1 MTIFIDFFTI
11 SPSGPASFAAGA
23 PPHCRNCQHFYCN
36 FNAKIENQHKLF
48 QFLFYRF
55 HHHSLSSSLL
65 LLLLLLQLF
74 CCWNFFYSFC
84 IVCIRFRFCRSYS
97 FSLRPSSILIVVVFT
112 VFHWKNNSL
121 NRTDEI
127 CSSSGKT
134 LEKLFRNETLN
145 LLTFYHR
152 LSPLPLSLF
161 SSATK
166 FGKAV
171 FAWKI
176 LRPTNRNCVCLCV
189 CRCLYL
195 YLCVFVFYCENY
207 FLTLTAKEN
216 AVLN

>member
-23 PPHCRNCQHFYCN
+23 PLTAAIANISIAILMLKQKININFSSFYFIGFIIILYPHLC
-36 FNAKIENQHKLF
+36 
-48 QFLFYRF
+48 
-55 HHHSLSSSLL
+55 
-65 LLLLLLQLF
+65 
-74 CCWNFFYSFC
+74 CCWNFSYSFC
-84 IVCIRFRFCRSYS
+84 IVCVRFRFCRSYS

-152 LSPLPLSLF
+152 LSPLPPLF

-195 YLCVFVFYCENY
+195 YLCVC
-207 FLTLTAKEN
+207 
-216 AVLN
+216 VLL